1 MIKLID
7 DRILSATQ
15 AGYLGLLDRFGVMKG
30 DVLAALLI
38 GHLALSPVSIPVVAF
53 KLLCLVTCL
62 QLSALQRSRQLRVVN
77 ASAEWLRGMALLRL
91 IMVGLAVVHIV
102 REPRLDVAA
111 AQVVGL
117 AAAYLFCAKVRER
130 RTRDFRLGAMRP
142 DFA

>member
-15 AGYLGLLDRFGVMKG
+15 AVYLSLLDRFGLMKG
-30 DVLAALLI
+30 DVLAVLLI
-38 GHLALSPVSIPVVAF
+38 GHLALSPFSIPVVAF
-53 KLLCLVTCL
+53 KLLCLVACL
-62 QLSALQRSRQLRVVN
+62 QLSALQRNRQLRLVN
-77 ASAEWLRGMALLRL
+77 ATAEWLRGMALLRL
-91 IMVGLAVVHIV
+91 IMVGLAVAHIV
-102 REPRLDVAA
+102 REPHLDVTA

-130 RTRDFRLGAMRP
+130 RTLDVRLGAIRP